1 MKIAIIDSGIIKNH
15 IFEKS
20 INNFC
25 HLYVKDNYIFESN
38 EIIDDNGHGTLCAST
53 ILKYCPDS
61 IFDIYK
67 ISDKEGNSH
76 IEQLILA
83 LEKILE
89 QKKTKLIN
97 ISMSFKKDKI
107 SINDFEYI
115 QSLLKNIKNRGTIII
130 SSVDNDSWSS
140 YPSLFSNVVG
150 VYGKRNIL
158 NVNRFFYSKKHKLYW
173 TSNLPYLHM
182 DNTNDYTLFG
192 ASNSYCSAKITGLI
206 ASILSE
212 KKQPLNIGN
221 TIVTNVSIY
230 KNVINNLKKVDARI
244 VNGYIYYNDI
254 RSDTYKFLK
263 SILIDMHIDL
273 DFHIITSFS
282 LYDFI
287 TVDRI
292 CNKIMEVIRCQY
304 H

>member
-1 MKIAIIDSGIIKNH
+1 
-15 IFEKS
+15 
-20 INNFC
+20 
-25 HLYVKDNYIFESN
+25 
-38 EIIDDNGHGTLCAST
+38 
-53 ILKYCPDS
+53 
-61 IFDIYK
+61 
-67 ISDKEGNSH
+67 
-76 IEQLILA
+76 
-83 LEKILE
+83 
-89 QKKTKLIN
+89 
-97 ISMSFKKDKI
+97 
-107 SINDFEYI
+107 
-115 QSLLKNIKNRGTIII
+115 
-130 SSVDNDSWSS
+130 
-140 YPSLFSNVVG
+140 
-150 VYGKRNIL
+150 
-158 NVNRFFYSKKHKLYW
+158 
-173 TSNLPYLHM
+173 M